1 MFISRSARPLIQ
13 TLALLAILLTLM
25 TMSAE
30 AKNYVSLNGKFY
42 FSYPDD
48 WRQVDYNTVDY
59 YLTKSQ
65 ASAQT
70 FQYEAVFAPV
80 ASAPFHSGPYVIV
93 TIDSI
98 GQLSDRQKDS
108 LVKDLGISL
117 SKAPAME
124 PFDQSLAEPKDGVP
138 FFDRSADIAG
148 LFTTINQSGQPLRK
162 SILILKFF
170 NRGVVNFYFFTPD
183 SVYAIVRPIIKSMLT
198 SFSTENLEAATPK
211 ESVKIASEDK
221 IKSGS
226 GSTNLGSSERTLWM
240 IVALVFVLV
249 LIVIIRRQSK
259 AARYRNAGGKGA

>member
-1 MFISRSARPLIQ
+1 
-13 TLALLAILLTLM
+13 
-25 TMSAE
+25 
-30 AKNYVSLNGKFY
+30 
-42 FSYPDD
+42 
-48 WRQVDYNTVDY
+48 DY

-65 ASAQT
+65 ASPQT
-70 FQYEAVFAPV
+70 FQYEAVFAPI

-98 GQLSDRQKDS
+98 GQQSDRQKDS

-117 SKAPAME
+117 SKAPVME
-124 PFDQSLAEPKDGVP
+124 SFDQSLADPKDGVP
-138 FFDRSADIAG
+138 FFDRSVDIAG
-148 LFTTINQSGQPLRK
+148 LFTTINQTGQPLRK

-170 NRGVVNFYFFTPD
+170 NRGIVNFYFFTPD
-183 SVYAIVRPIIKSMLT
+183 SLYSSVQPIIKNMLT

-226 GSTNLGSSERTLWM
+226 GSASQGMSERSLWI

-249 LIVIIRRQSK
+249 VIAIIRRQSK
-259 AARYRNAGGKGA
+259 AARDRDTSGKGA